1 MVATFCVGRK
11 SCMNEREN
19 FDLTENHAEAPQV
32 PAMRPRAAASPLST
46 GMSQRAPN
54 LSAEENDDRSTLPP
68 PQRIV
73 EVAPAEAAQSPGVQR
88 AVNILRATVPFVQ
101 RLLPLLDG
109 NVASTVVNLLAPRT
123 HPPAASTSAKIDLAP
138 IEDGLAQLRS
148 QQHNLRLQATEQSM
162 ALKRIEDQLEMV
174 RLVTGRITLEQQE
187 LVEDLKAFG
196 KSVKIVATV
205 ALVLAAASFFMT
217 LAIFLRMKKL

>member
-1 MVATFCVGRK
+1 
-11 SCMNEREN
+11 
-19 FDLTENHAEAPQV
+19 
-32 PAMRPRAAASPLST
+32 
-46 GMSQRAPN
+46 
-54 LSAEENDDRSTLPP
+54 
-68 PQRIV
+68 
-73 EVAPAEAAQSPGVQR
+73 
-88 AVNILRATVPFVQ
+88 
-101 RLLPLLDG
+101 
-109 NVASTVVNLLAPRT
+109 
-123 HPPAASTSAKIDLAP
+123 
-138 IEDGLAQLRS
+138 
-148 QQHNLRLQATEQSM
+148 M